1 MSTIKTNAIQ
11 TVAGKPILNSTG
23 SILQVASN
31 FSNTLLSGTADFD
44 IISQSITP
52 TSVNSQ
58 ILIFFNCNVAQD
70 STSGAEWGYQIRRNE
85 TPIRIGTTTYGS
97 AQPLTFM
104 AFGTDNY
111 PSGSTGNANIYYS
124 AYTMTGVLTDSPG
137 TTSSVTYKARVI
149 HANGATNV
157 IVGRTGWSGSTSE
170 QLTVGY
176 SITLMEVSG

>member
-1 MSTIKTNAIQ
+1 MSLLKTNAIQ

-23 SILQVASN
+23 SILQVVSN

-52 TSVNSQ
+52 TSTDSQ
-58 ILIFFNCNVAQD
+58 ILIMFNCSVSQD
-70 STSGAEWGYQIRRNE
+70 STSGAEWGYQIQRNG
-85 TPIRIGTTTYGS
+85 TPIRIGTTLGT
-97 AQPLTFM
+97 ARPLTFM

-111 PSGSTGNANIYYS
+111 PSGSTGNANIFYS

-137 TTSSVTYKARVI
+137 TTSAVTYKARVI

-157 IVGRTGWSGSTSE
+157 LVGRTGWSGTTTE